1 MKNYTLT
8 KQQIQEIVSEYSFN
22 GKYEGDNIFI
32 GSFRRRA
39 LPKPILVNV
48 MRAIKMVVGKGVTST
63 RYNSGEYDTV
73 EIPLF
78 GQLLTYLSGKW

>member
-1 MKNYTLT
+1 MK
-8 KQQIQEIVSEYSFN
+8 
-22 GKYEGDNIFI
+22 
-32 GSFRRRA
+32 
-39 LPKPILVNV
+39 
-48 MRAIKMVVGKGVTST
+48 AIKMVIGKGVTMT